1 MAKKNIALLERVN
14 FIKPETPE
22 ECKRVQD
29 ECFAIE
35 AILTRIAKKKELDKK
50 GGENLERKGQASE

>member
-29 ECFAIE
+29 ECLAIE
-35 AILTRIAKKKELDKK
+35 AILTRIAKQELDKK
-50 GGENLERKGQASE
+50 GGDNLEGKGQTSD